1 MGEPKAAFIF
11 YTTDAGVSNR
21 HGYILSK
28 PYQKRFRS
36 VYAKMIYLFLGCCV
50 ITATGQFCW
59 KRFEKIW
66 RRFYV
71 YLEASPL
78 EALPMAR

>member
-50 ITATGQFCW
+50 
-59 KRFEKIW
+59 RS
-66 RRFYV
+66 V
-71 YLEASPL
+71 LLEEIRKDL
-78 EALPMAR
+78 ETILRVP